1 LGVNIVAFE
10 TSSETISVA
19 VARDGQIVSM
29 AIADAGQQSGE
40 FALPTMHRLLARLG
54 LEINALDL
62 VVFGQGPGSFT
73 GVRVACGLAQG
84 LAYGLG
90 KRVMALPST
99 LALAEAAG
107 ASTDLPILVAIDARM
122 GEIYLAAYGT
132 DAAQPTGYEEL
143 IEPCLVKPDAIARM
157 IAGRRNWQ
165 GVGSAFYV
173 PSLLASL
180 SAGGQIVAPAEDRL
194 RFPRAEP
201 LLKVALRMLERSGV
215 SLAIAPHDAQP
226 LYVRHNVAQ
235 TIAERRT
242 AKAIKA
248 ADALMAAEAAGAAL
262 ASVATTVPAT

>member
-1 LGVNIVAFE
+1 VNIVAFE

-19 VARDGQIVSM
+19 VARDGQIVST

-40 FALPTMHRLLARLG
+40 LALPTMHSLLAGIG
-54 LEINALDL
+54 LEVDALDL

-90 KRVMALPST
+90 KRVIALPST
-99 LALAEAAG
+99 LALAAAAG

-143 IEPCLVKPDAIARM
+143 IEPCLVKPDAIAGM

-165 GVGSAFYV
+165 GAGSAFYV
-173 PSLLASL
+173 PSLSASL
-180 SAGGQIVAPAEDRL
+180 SSGGRIAAPVEDRL
-194 RFPRAEP
+194 RFPRAEH
-201 LLKVALRMLERSGV
+201 LLTVALRMIERSGL
-215 SLAIAPHDAQP
+215 SLSIAPHDAQP

-242 AKAIKA
+242 AKATKA
-248 ADALMAAEAAGAAL
+248 ADASEAAGAAEV
-262 ASVATTVPAT
+262 ARPTVATIAAAT